1 VLPSTKGSAA
11 LEPVKSPIGIYIH
24 IPFCRSKCPYCDFYS
39 LTADENAFDA
49 YTAALITSIKHW
61 AQKLNRPFDTL
72 YFGGGTPSLIGAE
85 RLARLVD
92 ASFSAFGVQKLDGG
106 SKPPPYN
113 IADGFSV
120 GRGLAPAAAVPE
132 ITIECNPRDTGA
144 KDSRFNFQTLRAAG
158 VNRISLGLQS
168 AVEAERKSLGRRGTA
183 DDVTRA
189 VRHAKEAGITNIS
202 LDLMLGIPA
211 QTLTSLRRSIDYCA
225 NAGVTHVSAY
235 MLKIEAGTP
244 FAARRGSLKLPEEDE
259 ICEFYLKACEEL
271 EKVGFSQYEI
281 SNFANPGFE
290 SRHNRK
296 YWNCEE
302 YLGIGPAAH
311 SFIDGRRFFY
321 ERNLEGFL
329 AGREPAADGEGGS
342 FEEYAMLRLRLNEG
356 LTQSETLGR
365 FGYGI
370 PEAMRERA
378 KQYAEQNRLVSD
390 GKGIR
395 LTSKG
400 FLLSNRIIADLL
412 D

>member
-1 VLPSTKGSAA
+1 M
-11 LEPVKSPIGIYIH
+11 EPVKSPIGIYIH
-24 IPFCRSKCPYCDFYS
+24 IPFCRGKCPYCDFYS
-39 LTADENAFDA
+39 LAADGKEYDR
-49 YTAALITSIKHW
+49 YTDGVVKASAGWGTR
-61 AQKLNRPFDTL
+61 LNRPFETL
-72 YFGGGTPSLIGAE
+72 YLGGGTPSLLGAA
-85 RLARLVD
+85 RLARIINAVFS
-92 ASFSAFGVQKLDGG
+92 SFYAYGFSGG
-106 SKPPPYN
+106 SKP
-113 IADGFSV
+113 
-120 GRGLAPAAAVPE
+120 E
-132 ITIECNPRDTGA
+132 ITVECNPFDAGD
-144 KDSRFNFQTLRAAG
+144 KDSVFAFETLEAAG

-168 AVEAERKSLGRRGTA
+168 AVDTERKSLGRRGAA

-189 VRHAKEAGITNIS
+189 VRRAKEAGITNIS

-244 FAARRGSLKLPEEDE
+244 FAALRGSLNLPGEDE

-271 EKVGFSQYEI
+271 EKAGFSQYEI
-281 SNFANPGFE
+281 SNFAKKGFE

-311 SFIDGRRFFY
+311 SFIGGRRFFY
-321 ERNLEGFL
+321 ERDLEGFL

-356 LTQSETLGR
+356 LTQSETLDR

-390 GKGIR
+390 DKGIR
-395 LTSKG
+395 FTSKG

-412 D
+412 DW